1 MEKVLNPTVCFFDSG
16 IGGLWLLYECVK
28 KLPDVDFIYFSD
40 NAHVPYGSLPK
51 DKLIEL
57 TDSVFAQISKLNPKA
72 AVVACN
78 TVTACCIDYIRNKY
92 PFEIIGIQPAVK
104 PAAKACGKCLVL
116 ATPSTAASVPLKAL
130 IDKFGN
136 GRVVTAAC
144 PDLAQYIENNIGNI
158 DEEYIKSLLPKTDCA
173 SVVLGCTHYI
183 YIKEIVKSFYN
194 CPVFDGIEGT
204 ADNLVKKLGKNDHR
218 AKRAQKITFEGGLVV
233 KNRDIFRGLVSEFGL
248 KCPESRL

>member
-28 KLPDVDFIYFSD
+28 KLPDVDFTYFSD
-40 NAHVPYGSLPK
+40 NAHVPYGSLPQ

-57 TDSVFAQISKLNPKA
+57 TDSVFLKISELNPQA

-78 TVTACCIDYIRNKY
+78 TVTARCIDYIRKKY

-104 PAAKACGKCLVL
+104 PAAKLSGKCLVL
-116 ATPSTAASVPLKAL
+116 ATPSTVESQPLHNL

-136 GRVVTAAC
+136 GRTVTAAC
-144 PDLAQYIENNIGNI
+144 PDLAQYIENNVKSI
-158 DEEYIKSLLPKTDCA
+158 DEKYIKSILPKIDCD

-183 YIKEIVKSFYN
+183 YIKDIVKSFYN

-204 ADNLVKKLGKNDHR
+204 ADNLARKLGKNDHR
-218 AKRAQKITFEGGLVV
+218 AKRAQKITFEGGFVV
-233 KNRDIFRGLVSEFGL
+233 KNRDIFRNLVTKMGL
-248 KCPESRL
+248 KCP

>member
-28 KLPDVDFIYFSD
+28 KLPDVDFTYFSD
-40 NAHVPYGSLPK
+40 NAHVPYGSLPQ

-57 TDSVFAQISKLNPKA
+57 TDSVFSEMSKLNPKA

-78 TVTACCIDYIRNKY
+78 TVTARCIDYIRNKY
-92 PFEIIGIQPAVK
+92 PFEVIGIQPAVK
-104 PAAKACGKCLVL
+104 PAAKNGKCLVL
-116 ATPSTAASVPLKAL
+116 ATPSTAESRPLHNL
-130 IDKFGN
+130 IEKFGN
-136 GRVVTAAC
+136 GRTVTVAC
-144 PDLAQYIENNIGNI
+144 PDLAQYIENNVENL
-158 DEEYIKSLLPKTDCA
+158 DEKYIKRNLPKIGCD

-183 YIKEIVKSFYN
+183 YIKDIVKSFYN

-218 AKRAQKITFEGGLVV
+218 AKRTQKITFEGGLVV
-233 KNRDIFRGLVSEFGL
+233 KNRNIFRNLVAELGL
-248 KCPESRL
+248 KTPDN

>member
-40 NAHVPYGSLPK
+40 NAHVPYGSLPQ

-57 TDSVFAQISKLNPKA
+57 TDSVFSEMSKLNPKA
-72 AVVACN
+72 AVIACN
-78 TVTACCIDYIRNKY
+78 TVTARCIEYIRNKY
-92 PFEIIGIQPAVK
+92 PFEVIGIQPAVK
-104 PAAKACGKCLVL
+104 PAAKNGKCLVL
-116 ATPSTAASVPLKAL
+116 ATPSTAESKPLRSL

-136 GRVVTAAC
+136 GRAITVAC
-144 PDLAQYIENNIGNI
+144 PDLAQYIENNVENL
-158 DEEYIKSLLPKTDCA
+158 DEEYIKRNLPKIDCD

-183 YIKEIVKSFYN
+183 YVKDIVKSFYN

-204 ADNLVKKLGKNDHR
+204 AANLVKKLGKNDHR

-233 KNRDIFRGLVSEFGL
+233 KNRNIFRNLVAELGL
-248 KCPESRL
+248 KCPEN